1 MKDRVLI
8 DTSIWIDY
16 FRGGNEEI
24 LKKTDQL
31 LSYASVYVPKVVMAE
46 LIHGAKSEKEVA
58 VIESFVEAFN
68 IIDQTENTWIK
79 AGRLSFSMKRRGV
92 HVNLVDCYIAVL
104 AEEYHCKIFSL
115 DEHFKEIKRF
125 LKIEIV

>member
-1 MKDRVLI
+1 VKDRVLI

>member
-79 AGRLSFSMKRRGV
+79 AGTLSFSMKRRGV
-92 HVNLVDCYIAVL
+92 YVNLVDCYIAVL